1 MLSNFKSSVIFEEAT
16 ITRKNEHNWN
26 PVKYLNVLHH
36 SRTQNYIVKILLT
49 SYFGYFGHVWSTPST
64 TIMPTCR
71 NFDVNL
77 HVKISTPSLTFY
89 WDIIKILQLCY
100 FESFE
105 NAWSCPSIMI
115 VPPYRKLWC
124 WNCWNQL
131 VWNFDLY
138 MHAKNQLHSFFFE
151 IL

>member
-1 MLSNFKSSVIFEEAT
+1 MPLSFINCTIAILTYLQIRLNTSESFLVKTNKPDRNTHTFFISNWFISNQPSEVKVLSNFKSSVIFEEAT

-77 HVKISTPSLTFY
+77 HVKISTLSLTF
-89 WDIIKILQLCY
+89 
-100 FESFE
+100 S
-105 NAWSCPSIMI
+105 
-115 VPPYRKLWC
+115 
-124 WNCWNQL
+124 
-131 VWNFDLY
+131 
-138 MHAKNQLHSFFFE
+138 
-151 IL
+151 